1 MPIVKNYRI
10 KDDGVFKCRAFVLG
24 NLERFMGDRYAPTI
38 SKAVLWLML
47 APSTLL
53 KLHTRWFDISGAFLA
68 ERPKRDMYV
77 TWKGR
82 VGILKWNLYGVG
94 DAPKIFK
101 EG

>member
-38 SKAVLWLML
+38 SKAIRWLML
-47 APSTLL
+47 ALSTLL
-53 KLHTRWFDISGAFLA
+53 KRHTLWFDISGAFLA
-68 ERPKRDMYV
+68 ERSKCDIYI
-77 TWKGR
+77 TWKGK
-82 VGILKWNLYGVG
+82 VGIIKCNLYGVG
-94 DAPKIFK
+94 TVPKIFK